1 MSKGSENPFRRL
13 VYVYVGTS
21 DFDADLDYYGNK
33 LGGRLLWN
41 LKAFGA
47 RVAAFDLCGE
57 PYLLLADHVKAPSK
71 RLIYE
76 VEDLKHAAKE
86 LEGRGWKADGDS
98 FEVPDGPC
106 MNFRDESGNE
116 YAILQMTRPHVLE
129 DEPRRGRKE
138 VTRLQPRP
146 W

>member
-1 MSKGSENPFRRL
+1 MSKGKAVANPFKRL

-21 DFDADLDYYGNK
+21 NFDGDLDYYGNK
-33 LGGRLLWN
+33 LGAKMLWN

-76 VEDLKHAAKE
+76 VEDLEKAADE
-86 LEGRGWKADGDS
+86 LKGRGWKPDGGS
-98 FEVPDGPC
+98 FEIPDGPC
-106 MNFRDESGNE
+106 INFRDESGNE
-116 YAILQMTRPHVLE
+116 YAILQMSRPHVLE
-129 DEPRRGRKE
+129 ESRKGGGRK
-138 VTRLQPRP
+138 
-146 W
+146 